1 MFIPLAFLKNTLL
14 GLAVFETYCYSVET
28 LADTI
33 SDQNSKDPY
42 DRASIGMHMIAGGL
56 GGVAHGVAGTIWET
70 AAAVTSKQPLKNATT
85 TPPTASSSLSTSWK
99 QPLQVFHKVTLYHG
113 ISHAVLFAS
122 HEGMKRSLLRVVQDW
137 DLLESSAMTTRVEYL
152 ACVSLSGGLAGQAQH
167 VASHFLEQL
176 LLEEAGTI
184 TNFRPGL
191 RPTLM
196 AFLPTSI
203 AFVAFEYGRSE
214 LYLHD
219 DDKSDE
225 E

>member
-1 MFIPLAFLKNTLL
+1 L

-42 DRASIGMHMIAGGL
+42 ERASIGMHVIAGGL
-56 GGVAHGVAGTIWET
+56 GGVAHGVAGTVWET
-70 AAAVTSKQPLKNATT
+70 AAAVTSKPTNVTATAAATPT
-85 TPPTASSSLSTSWK
+85 TSSWK
-99 QPLQVFHKVTLYHG
+99 QPLQVFPKVALYHG
-113 ISHAVLFAS
+113 ISHAILFAS
-122 HEGMKRSLLRVVQDW
+122 HEGMKRSLVQVVQDW
-137 DLLESSAMTTRVEYL
+137 DLESTAMTTRVEYL
-152 ACVSLSGGLAGQAQH
+152 ACVSLAGGLAGQAQH

-191 RPTLM
+191 RPTMM

-219 DDKSDE
+219 DDDDDE
-225 E
+225 GDKE

>member
-1 MFIPLAFLKNTLL
+1 M

-28 LADTI
+28 LAETI

-42 DRASIGMHMIAGGL
+42 DRASIGMHVIAGGL
-56 GGVAHGVAGTIWET
+56 GGVAHGVAGTVWET
-70 AAAVTSKQPLKNATT
+70 AAAVTSKQQPWNGNATP
-85 TPPTASSSLSTSWK
+85 TPSSSSWK
-99 QPLQVFHKVTLYHG
+99 QPLQVFPKVTLYHG

-122 HEGMKRSLLRVVQDW
+122 HERMKRSLLQVVQDW
-137 DLLESSAMTTRVEYL
+137 DFLESSTAMTTRVEYL
-152 ACVSLSGGLAGQAQH
+152 ACVSLAGGLAGQAQH

-203 AFVAFEYGRSE
+203 AFVAFEYGRNG
-214 LYLHD
+214 
-219 DDKSDE
+219 
-225 E
+225 

>member
-1 MFIPLAFLKNTLL
+1 LFVTVLALLKNTLL
-14 GLAVFETYCYSVET
+14 GLAVFETYCYTVET

-33 SDQNSKDPY
+33 TISDQNNNSKDPY

-56 GGVAHGVAGTIWET
+56 GGVAHGVAGTVWET
-70 AAAVTSKQPLKNATT
+70 AAAVISKPPSNATT
-85 TPPTASSSLSTSWK
+85 TTNATALSSWNAK
-99 QPLQVFHKVTLYHG
+99 PLLVFPKVTLYHG

-122 HEGMKRSLLRVVQDW
+122 HEGMKRCLWRVVQDW
-137 DLLESSAMTTRVEYL
+137 DSYLESTAMTTRVEYL
-152 ACVSLSGGLAGQAQH
+152 ACVSLAGGLAGQAQH

-196 AFLPTSI
+196 AFLPTSV

-219 DDKSDE
+219 NDND
-225 E
+225 

>member
-1 MFIPLAFLKNTLL
+1 M
-14 GLAVFETYCYSVET
+14 
-28 LADTI
+28 I
-33 SDQNSKDPY
+33 SDHNSKDPY
-42 DRASIGMHMIAGGL
+42 DRATIGMHVIAGSL

-70 AAAVTSKQPLKNATT
+70 TAAVTSKQPSTATIT
-85 TPPTASSSLSTSWK
+85 PTASPSLSSWK
-99 QPLQVFHKVTLYHG
+99 QPLQVFPNVALYHG
-113 ISHAVLFAS
+113 ISHAILFAS
-122 HEGMKRSLLRVVQDW
+122 HEGIKRNLWQVVQDW
-137 DLLESSAMTTRVEYL
+137 DYLENTAMTTRVEYL
-152 ACVSLSGGLAGQAQH
+152 ACVSLAGGLAGQAQH

-219 DDKSDE
+219 DE